1 MAATGFISTVTRT
14 VALAAVL
21 FAGAGVAQAADSN
34 DRIVP
39 PSPAD
44 VAMLRALLS
53 LQHPSL
59 RQSGTVPA
67 IPAAPTAGVVS
78 QHSGQQS

>member
-1 MAATGFISTVTRT
+1 MAATGFISLVTRT
-14 VALAAVL
+14 VALTAVL
-21 FAGAGVAQAADSN
+21 VAGAGVAHAADSN
-34 DRIVP
+34 DRVVP

-59 RQSGTVPA
+59 RQGVTAPA
-67 IPAAPTAGVVS
+67 MPAVPTAGAVS
-78 QHSGQQS
+78 QNSSQQS